1 MMPQLVLEYLKFLN
15 EKICRRILLIK
26 ATWEMSRKI
35 SISQFFMY
43 TGGSLT
49 EKRMVAE
56 MATLFFAGSD
66 TTAHT
71 AAWAL

>member
-1 MMPQLVLEYLKFLN
+1 MSCKHITVLV
-15 EKICRRILLIK
+15 
-26 ATWEMSRKI
+26 AV
-35 SISQFFMY
+35 
-43 TGGSLT
+43 GGSLT